1 MLAPSSHRAERNAFC
16 GWKFVFELHQ
26 ISAERLIIAVFNAW
40 ILTAVPLHS
49 HESDRTY
56 RFPPPLLL
64 SSYLVKVEHGSIFFF
79 IYITHSEVCS
89 CSVRSANKPQW
100 GGGIYFANISIKWSV
115 KVRLG
120 RRQGWGEARELP
132 GCGQGASA
140 FTLALSAFSSGRNRA
155 SVEVVGEQVGFL
167 SIWEHKRN
175 PFWSFN

>member
-40 ILTAVPLHS
+40 ILTAVPLNS

-79 IYITHSEVCS
+79 IYITRSEVCS

-120 RRQGWGEARELP
+120 RRQGWGEARELT

-140 FTLALSAFSSGRNRA
+140 FTLALSAFSSGREQGECWGGGGASGVLINLRA
-155 SVEVVGEQVGFL
+155 QKESFL
-167 SIWEHKRN
+167 K
-175 PFWSFN
+175 F